1 MTNKANTLASMRL
14 LGLRFAIMVL
24 RPLLYL
30 VASITWRLDE
40 VYYRMNELCNRL
52 NKKVEQHKANKA
64 LDRIAQFDQEN
75 GFL

>member
-1 MTNKANTLASMRL
+1 MQL
-14 LGLRFAIMVL
+14 LGLRLAIMVL

-40 VYYRMNELCNRL
+40 VYYRMNELRNRL

-75 GFL
+75 GLL

>member
-1 MTNKANTLASMRL
+1 MTNKSNTLVSMQL
-14 LGLRFAIMVL
+14 LGLRLAIMVL

-40 VYYRMNELCNRL
+40 VYYRMNELRNRL

-75 GFL
+75 GLL